1 MVQQY
6 DYSLTW
12 DVAQSPNQRTSP
24 TDNNSQMVTSYPH
37 QKSLLAATVVFSSLF
52 WLGLVL
58 LAHASADR
66 YFPELGREYQII
78 ILAVIVILI
87 YAVLYLRNAGRVAYL
102 RGHAVE
108 IGPKQYPDLHARL
121 KAVCKRL
128 NIENLPV
135 AYLYQNARFGN
146 SFSLRFH
153 GKDYLALNG
162 ELIGALTDR
171 QGAIDFYMGYELGR
185 IHDRYARW
193 VLFLFPATVLPL
205 LGPASARAN
214 IYTYDRYGL
223 AASKTNVDAAYALAV
238 WASGSRRW
246 KSFNV
251 AQFAAQS
258 ASSRGFWMS
267 SIELISATPSLSKR
281 IAHLRAIATNSNT
294 FIARGHPLAYL
305 TAGFIPYLAARM
317 RGGPARALC
326 ILLWAAVI
334 TFTGNMAYQQLARSG
349 VLELLESRFEN
360 KVVSL
365 PGRRVPSSFATTA
378 AINNAP
384 SVKEG
389 SRTYKSLDADLKLL
403 GRFALVRYRK
413 HGGIPCE
420 IGNIVSLKLNHRA
433 ERYAFSCSEPN
444 VYTIVEA
451 GEFEAG
457 RPSYLRTY
465 NWKQRKLIQGWP
477 ETPPAAP

>member
-1 MVQQY
+1 M
-6 DYSLTW
+6 
-12 DVAQSPNQRTSP
+12 
-24 TDNNSQMVTSYPH
+24 
-37 QKSLLAATVVFSSLF
+37 VVFSSLF

-58 LAHASADR
+58 LAHVAADR
-66 YFPELGREYQII
+66 YFPGLGREYQII

-87 YAVLYLRNAGRVAYL
+87 HAVLYLRNAGRVAYL

-108 IGPKQYPDLHARL
+108 IGPKQYPDLYARL

-128 NIENLPV
+128 KIENPPV
-135 AYLYQNARFGN
+135 AYLYQNTKLGN

-162 ELIGALTDR
+162 ELIGALTER

-193 VLFLFPATVLPL
+193 AFFLFPATVLPL
-205 LGPASARAN
+205 LGPAFARAN

-258 ASSRGFWMS
+258 ANSRGFWTS
-267 SIELISATPSLSKR
+267 FIELISATPSLSRR
-281 IAHLRAIATNSNT
+281 IAHLRAIATNSGT

-305 TAGFIPYLAARM
+305 TAGFIPYLAARA
-317 RGGPARALC
+317 RGGAARALC
-326 ILLWAAVI
+326 ILLWATVI
-334 TFTGNMAYQQLARSG
+334 IFTGNMAYQQLARSG
-349 VLELLESRFEN
+349 ILEILESRFEN
-360 KVVSL
+360 KVVGL
-365 PGRRVPSSFATTA
+365 PGRGVSSSLATTTA
-378 AINNAP
+378 VNNSP
-384 SVKEG
+384 VMKEG
-389 SRTYKSLDADLKLL
+389 TRTHKSLDADLKLL
-403 GRFALVRYRK
+403 GGLALARYRK

-433 ERYAFSCSEPN
+433 ERYAFSCSEPT

-451 GEFEAG
+451 GEFEPG

-465 NWKQRKLIQGWP
+465 NWKQRKFIQGWP
-477 ETPPAAP
+477 DTPPAVP